1 MIGLVYSDES
11 EANSFMKIVTKKK
24 GVFGAYGCLVRF
36 CVSVVAHWK
45 LVANLPWLRA
55 KAFYLYMRHF
65 FSSPPHFPC
74 GSRILLTPAIHRQA
88 QNGDH
93 HQEEVK
99 KLEELED

>member
-45 LVANLPWLRA
+45 LEANLPWLRA
-55 KAFYLYMRHF
+55 D
-65 FSSPPHFPC
+65 
-74 GSRILLTPAIHRQA
+74 T
-88 QNGDH
+88 
-93 HQEEVK
+93 VK
-99 KLEELED
+99 MT